1 MIVGMVPYTSLH
13 IVITILLGV
22 GILRHNLGKRGRD
35 KQLMN
40 GENAG

>member
-1 MIVGMVPYTSLH
+1 LH

-22 GILRHNLGKRGRD
+22 GILSHNIGKRGRD
-35 KQLMN
+35 KHRRN